1 MKEMVARAERIEAQG
16 EFVNESGN
24 GIWKNRF
31 FRMNGRLYN
40 VQYKNGKLAGITC
53 LGI

>member
-1 MKEMVARAERIEAQG
+1 MKELTARAERLEAQG